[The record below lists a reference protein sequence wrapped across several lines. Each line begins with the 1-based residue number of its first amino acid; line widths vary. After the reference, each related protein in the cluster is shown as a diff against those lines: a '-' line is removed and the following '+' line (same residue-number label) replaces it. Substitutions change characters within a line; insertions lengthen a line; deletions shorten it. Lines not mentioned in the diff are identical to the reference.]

1 MELRTSS
8 PGETEAFGRRLGE
21 MLEPGDVVCLS
32 GPLGAGK
39 TCLARGILGGTGA
52 TGPVSSPT
60 FVIIHEHPGRVP
72 AYHIDAYRLECQDDA
87 AALGL
92 EEYLPGEGVSV
103 VEWPENIPDFI
114 PSDALWVRLERLPG
128 DGSDRRSLAVSAT
141 GPRSERLLE
150 ELSQR

>member
-1 MELRTSS
+1 MKLRTSS
-8 PGETEAFGRRLGE
+8 PDETEIFGRRLGAL
-21 MLEPGDVVCLS
+21 LEPGDVVCLS

-39 TCLARGILGGTGA
+39 TCLARGILAGTGA

-60 FVIIHEHPGRVP
+60 FVIVHEHPGRVP
-72 AYHIDAYRLECQDDA
+72 AYHIDAYRLECGDDA

-92 EEYLPGEGVSV
+92 EEYLPGEGVAV

-114 PSDALWVRLERLPG
+114 PPDALWVRLDRLPG
-128 DGSDRRSLAVSAT
+128 VGADDRDLEVSAS

-150 ELSQR
+150 ELSHR